1 MLFQRGGVFII
12 SFGLTRWN
20 FAIVA
25 QLVEHNLP
33 TVGVAS
39 SNLVYRTTYQKQTK
53 MVKRFSLELYKP
65 TDVLQT
71 RDGREVVQIRVVRDP
86 SKHLFPIEVDVRV
99 PHTNSLVT
107 YEVNQNGRRWM
118 NTRSADD
125 VVVVTNRRRRGGSY
139 DDDGR
144 LLDCMPDAMRAI
156 EGVREHNMSKVSSAN
171 RAEKF
176 YNTGVSRSTVTIDP
190 HAYSKCE

>member
-1 MLFQRGGVFII
+1 
-12 SFGLTRWN
+12 
-20 FAIVA
+20 
-25 QLVEHNLP
+25 
-33 TVGVAS
+33 
-39 SNLVYRTTYQKQTK
+39 

-99 PHTNSLVT
+99 PHTDGIAT

-125 VVVVTNRRRRGGSY
+125 VVVLTNRRRRGGSY

>member
-1 MLFQRGGVFII
+1 
-12 SFGLTRWN
+12 
-20 FAIVA
+20 
-25 QLVEHNLP
+25 
-33 TVGVAS
+33 
-39 SNLVYRTTYQKQTK
+39 
-53 MVKRFSLELYKP
+53 MVKRFSLEQYKP

-71 RDGREVVQIRVVRDP
+71 RDGREVAEIRVIRDP

-99 PHTNSLVT
+99 PHTDGIVT
-107 YEVNQNGRRWM
+107 YEVNQNGRRYI

-125 VVVVTNRRRRGGSY
+125 VVVLTNRRNSY
-139 DDDGR
+139 DDGR
-144 LLDCMPDAMRAI
+144 MMDCMPDVMMAI
-156 EGVREHNMSKVSSAN
+156 EGCREKNMSKVASAN